1 MIQIPFFFTKCSS
14 FLFEI
19 YIGLAA
25 GTLLLGNG
33 DIMGASGIVSS
44 VILSPRATFKDPA
57 AKWKILFVSSFIVT
71 ASLFSR
77 FTETP
82 DFIKDQKSIL
92 GGQKDLVPIVSNLGY
107 AVAGLFV
114 GFGTK
119 LGNGCTSGHGICGLA
134 RFSKRSLAAVLTFM
148 STGIL
153 AASVVSSDGFLS
165 QYLRVANTEA
175 NVEKIFPTDD
185 SKYTAGLL
193 AAVSVAASIPVLLS
207 HYMKKGYTK
216 VSAEEKDQSELI
228 QKNNERKNPVAIF
241 AASLFSVGLGVSG
254 MTKGYKIFN
263 FLDLKVRS

>member
-1 MIQIPFFFTKCSS
+1 MTPRISMNLLIHM
-14 FLFEI
+14 
-19 YIGLAA
+19 IGLAA

-44 VILSPRATFKDPA
+44 VILSPRATFKDSA
-57 AKWKILFVSSFIVT
+57 SRWKILFVSSFIVT

-82 DFIKDQKSIL
+82 DFITDEKSTIAGL
-92 GGQKDLVPIVSNLGY
+92 KDLVPVVSNLGY
-107 AVAGLFV
+107 VLAGLLV

-134 RFSKRSLAAVLTFM
+134 RFSKRSFAAVITFM

-175 NVEKIFPTDD
+175 NLDNFFPNAD
-185 SKYTAGLL
+185 SKYAAGIIGAL
-193 AAVSVAASIPVLLS
+193 SVAASIPVLLS
-207 HYMKKGYTK
+207 RCGKSTYTEISTDENDSRK
-216 VSAEEKDQSELI
+216 LI
-228 QKNNERKNPVAIF
+228 EKNNARKSPVAMV
-241 AASLFSVGLGVSG
+241 AASMFSVGLGISG

-263 FLDLKVRS
+263 FLDLKVSGLCIQ